1 MRQLAAQTML
11 RAAIVLGYL
20 LIGCVIG
27 AAADQAGFVPRVFVR
42 RPGLGTV
49 QEAWSLVLG
58 NYVDR
63 QALDTSRVS
72 QGAITGLLM

>member
-1 MRQLAAQTML
+1 ML

-20 LIGCVIG
+20 LIGFVIG

-63 QALDTSRVS
+63 QALDTSRLS